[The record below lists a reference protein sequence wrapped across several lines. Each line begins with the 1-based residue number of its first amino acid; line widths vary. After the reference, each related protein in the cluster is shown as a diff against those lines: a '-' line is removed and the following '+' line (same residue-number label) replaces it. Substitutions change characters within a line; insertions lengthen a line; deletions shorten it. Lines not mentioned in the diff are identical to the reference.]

1 MIIGEIKN
9 LIKFRGDNLKLI
21 VMTGIPGSGST
32 TVLKKTLKKINYL
45 HLNYGDMMIK
55 IARDKKVAEDRD
67 NLRKLSPEIQKEIQK
82 DAAKAIKKQSESDNV
97 IVDTHCSIKTPS
109 GFLPG
114 LPKWVLEELDPDAF
128 ILVEADPD
136 EILIRR
142 ISDETRTRDMERVNE
157 IAMHQEMNRAAAMS
171 YATITGA
178 TVQILENHDNQLDV
192 IVSKMLET
200 LKIK

>member
-1 MIIGEIKN
+1 M
-9 LIKFRGDNLKLI
+9 KLI

-32 TVLKKTLKKINYL
+32 TVLKKTLKEIDYL

-55 IARDKKVAEDRD
+55 MAKDKEVAEDRD
-67 NLRKLSPEIQKEIQK
+67 ELRKLSPDIQKEIQR
-82 DAAKAIKKQSESDNV
+82 DAAKAIKEQSKSKNV
-97 IVDTHCSIKTPS
+97 VVDTHCTIKTPS

-128 ILVEADPD
+128 ILIEADPD

-142 ISDETRTRDMERVNE
+142 ISDETRTRDMERVSE

-178 TVQILENHDNQLDV
+178 TVQIFENHNNQLDE

-200 LKIK
+200 LKV